1 MLVFRW
7 CWLVVGIFV
16 LMHFFDCVL
25 IYVFNK
31 REWCNVVIVVEAP
44 KPPVETISAEDLEE
58 IEQILESLV
67 EERTRLKKEQE
78 SLQTLKDDVV
88 QYMEVRRWRHLLRFR
103 VQLLPA

>member
-1 MLVFRW
+1 M
-7 CWLVVGIFV
+7 
-16 LMHFFDCVL
+16 
-25 IYVFNK
+25 
-31 REWCNVVIVVEAP
+31 
-44 KPPVETISAEDLEE
+44 ETISAEDLEE